1 VDCCTAKRSGKPAT
15 IQGLA
20 RFLVDEPD
28 HHGVAKVLRRMAE
41 LKETDPKFA
50 AIEMDCRKEF
60 WDVVRLGHFE
70 TPDAGLAEIT
80 NRRTNSRP
88 KPPEKAISTI
98 HKAKGLECVLV
109 MPCNARTF
117 TDKPDAP
124 VLSLRRA

>member
-1 VDCCTAKRSGKPAT
+1 VPSRARVDCRTAKRSGKPAT

-20 RFLVDEPD
+20 RLLVDEPD
-28 HHGVAKVLRRMAE
+28 HHGVAKVLRRIAE

-60 WDVVRLGHFE
+60 WAAVRLGDFE

-80 NRRTNSRP
+80 NRRTNPHALQRQNLRGQ
-88 KPPEKAISTI
+88 A
-98 HKAKGLECVLV
+98 G
-109 MPCNARTF
+109 R
-117 TDKPDAP
+117 P